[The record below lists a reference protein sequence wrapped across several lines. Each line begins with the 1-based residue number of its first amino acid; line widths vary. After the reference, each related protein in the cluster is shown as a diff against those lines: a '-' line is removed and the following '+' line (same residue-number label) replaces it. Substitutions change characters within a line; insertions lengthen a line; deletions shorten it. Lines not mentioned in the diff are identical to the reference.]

1 MTRRQEREQAF
12 IFIFEKNFRD
22 DSIEDIIEDAINA
35 GVYTESEYSE
45 ECFKGVFENLADID
59 VLIEQNLMGWKIER
73 ISKVSLSI
81 LRLAIFEMKY
91 MNEIPESVAINEA
104 VEIAKKYTNADESG
118 FINGV
123 LGSISRNTNA

>member
-35 GVYTESEYSE
+35 GVYTESTYSE

-59 VLIEQNLMGWKIER
+59 ALIEQNLMGWKIER

>member
-35 GVYTESEYSE
+35 GVYTESTYSE

-59 VLIEQNLMGWKIER
+59 ALIEQNLMGWKIER

-104 VEIAKKYTNADESG
+104 VEIAKIYTNADESG